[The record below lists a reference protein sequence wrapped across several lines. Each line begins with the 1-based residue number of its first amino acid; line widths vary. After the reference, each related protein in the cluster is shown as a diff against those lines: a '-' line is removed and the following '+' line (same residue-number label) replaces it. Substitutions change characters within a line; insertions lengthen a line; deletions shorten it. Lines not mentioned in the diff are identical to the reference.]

1 MTLFLCYVT
10 LDVEQIPN
18 LTSPWTTKS
27 RATDAYG
34 AERPDDLA
42 ARSPW
47 KAYIRTA
54 TQWRQA

>member
-27 RATDAYG
+27 RATDAYV
-34 AERPDDLA
+34 AERPDDLG
-42 ARSPW
+42 AR
-47 KAYIRTA
+47 
-54 TQWRQA
+54 